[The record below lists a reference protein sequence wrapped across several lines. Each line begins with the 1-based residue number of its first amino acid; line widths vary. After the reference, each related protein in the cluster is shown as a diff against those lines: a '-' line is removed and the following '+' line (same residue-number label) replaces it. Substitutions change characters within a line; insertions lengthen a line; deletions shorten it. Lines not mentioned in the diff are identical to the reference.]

1 MDQQQ
6 TELDVLIDQAYELF
20 LELAADNLD
29 EATLVSLLPSQP
41 RVHSRLRLGRR
52 DTSRSQTGRVA
63 GSPSWV
69 TEYRARI

>member
-29 EATLVSLLPSQP
+29 AATLHRFNPGIS
-41 RVHSRLRLGRR
+41 RTWRLRRL
-52 DTSRSQTGRVA
+52 
-63 GSPSWV
+63 
-69 TEYRARI
+69 